1 MLGDVIGRPGR
12 RAVRAALPALRA
24 ELSVDMVIAN
34 GENAAGGR
42 GLTPETAEELLRA
55 GVDVLTSGNHIWD
68 QREIIPYLA
77 QNTPVLRPQNYPAGA
92 PGRGYLIHDLGPKG
106 QVLVINLSGRV
117 HLLEVDCPFRA
128 ADRLLETLTT
138 RPPIAIVDMH
148 AEATS
153 EKVAMGW
160 YLDGRVSAVVGTHT
174 HIPTAD
180 ARLLPGGAAY
190 VTDVGM
196 VGPCNSVIG
205 VQVAPVIQHFLTRL
219 PARFEVA
226 DGPVVFNA
234 VLIEV
239 DAKSGRAQSIQRI
252 DRLLQDQT

>member
-1 MLGDVIGRPGR
+1 MLPLSARYALSAVSETRRLELERALLEHRALFSRRFGGGGAPRLWFSPGR
-12 RAVRAALPALRA
+12 VNLM
-24 ELSVDMVIAN
+24 EL
-34 GENAAGGR
+34 
-42 GLTPETAEELLRA
+42 
-55 GVDVLTSGNHIWD
+55 
-68 QREIIPYLA
+68 
-77 QNTPVLRPQNYPAGA
+77 
-92 PGRGYLIHDLGPKG
+92 
-106 QVLVINLSGRV
+106 
-117 HLLEVDCPFRA
+117 DCPFRA
-128 ADRLLETLTT
+128 ADRLLETLTA

-196 VGPCNSVIG
+196 VGPHNSVIG

-239 DAKSGRAQSIQRI
+239 DAPSGRAQSIQRI
-252 DRLLQDQT
+252 DRLLPDQT

>member
-92 PGRGYLIHDLGPKG
+92 PGRG
-106 QVLVINLSGRV
+106 
-117 HLLEVDCPFRA
+117 
-128 ADRLLETLTT
+128 
-138 RPPIAIVDMH
+138 
-148 AEATS
+148 
-153 EKVAMGW
+153 
-160 YLDGRVSAVVGTHT
+160 
-174 HIPTAD
+174 
-180 ARLLPGGAAY
+180 
-190 VTDVGM
+190 
-196 VGPCNSVIG
+196 
-205 VQVAPVIQHFLTRL
+205 
-219 PARFEVA
+219 
-226 DGPVVFNA
+226 
-234 VLIEV
+234 
-239 DAKSGRAQSIQRI
+239 
-252 DRLLQDQT
+252 